1 MFRLISAKRTSPD
14 LCLFACCP
22 VAISLGNLRHI
33 QTNQNQIV
41 LHSKLDHVLFPALG
55 TVYMFVLRAV
65 LDFFFF
71 FLCSDWISSP
81 YFFVAQISL
90 MFLVYVFF
98 VENLPLTFPK
108 NTSCKFS
115 AIFNLVSKVIRDCFD
130 FTYLCSVIGPEN
142 SYHPLNQSDAK
153 LTTIATWS

>member
-1 MFRLISAKRTSPD
+1 M
-14 LCLFACCP
+14 
-22 VAISLGNLRHI
+22 AIILGNLSHI

-81 YFFVAQISL
+81 FFFVAKISL

-108 NTSCKFS
+108 ILVANFQQFS
-115 AIFNLVSKVIRDCFD
+115 I
-130 FTYLCSVIGPEN
+130 
-142 SYHPLNQSDAK
+142 
-153 LTTIATWS
+153 